1 MLITLNQIPVTIQ
14 EFQTCP
20 QLDLS
25 KPENTCA
32 MFLCALQLYI
42 KDKDAG
48 VEAMNMLRGPD
59 LWLPMIFN
67 FSETACGISLT
78 CPWLILR
85 EQRLRIIILR
95 HSPMY

>member
-48 VEAMNMLRGPD
+48 AVSYTHLSKAGNGRMVVVRIPC
-59 LWLPMIFN
+59 LPP
-67 FSETACGISLT
+67 SGI
-78 CPWLILR
+78 R
-85 EQRLRIIILR
+85 
-95 HSPMY
+95 

>member
-42 KDKDAG
+42 
-48 VEAMNMLRGPD
+48 N
-59 LWLPMIFN
+59 I
-67 FSETACGISLT
+67 
-78 CPWLILR
+78 
-85 EQRLRIIILR
+85 
-95 HSPMY
+95 